1 MQFGARFGGNFDYF
15 LPRIKCLFRIVIFVR
30 VKSAIICLNT
40 RELADIRNTCTPASI
55 RRECAT
61 VQRKNETRRIR
72 KKKKLLFSDRIR

>member
-40 RELADIRNTCTPASI
+40 RQLADIRNTCTPASI

-61 VQRKNETRRIR
+61 VQRKNENTADQKE
-72 KKKKLLFSDRIR
+72 KKIAFE